1 MEAKIKAIEGVD
13 LYDPEQAT
21 KMCLILKVVVS
32 KKFYVSKFIKYI
44 ETQCPITHLKSY
56 YNKMV

>member
-1 MEAKIKAIEGVD
+1 MEARIKAIEGVD

-44 ETQCPITHLKSY
+44 GTQCPITHLKSY
-56 YNKMV
+56 